1 MTTVPHHA
9 VVFAL
14 ASWLIAGAGA
24 LAIVQATA
32 LTQNQQNRQDLP
44 TFTASESVR
53 RVVLYATVRGED
65 GFVADLT
72 ADDFTV
78 LEDGKQQKILEFQRE
93 DVPVA
98 IGLLVDNSRSML
110 TRRGEVVE
118 AAKTFVR
125 ATNPQDE
132 IFVLH
137 FNERLSYGLPQDVP
151 FTADRALLGEAL
163 DRMQLDGQTALYAAI
178 AEGLSHLG
186 KSNLTKKALIVISD
200 GGDNVS
206 KIKFD
211 EVVKSADL
219 SGASFYG
226 IGIYDPD
233 DGDADPKTLRNL
245 ANRTGG
251 ESFFPERLADVRSL
265 CERIA
270 LTMRNQYTLSY
281 SPPSVDTKPTYH
293 RIEVKVKDPKNRKL
307 TVRTRTGYYTT
318 PAPPLE

>member
-1 MTTVPHHA
+1 
-9 VVFAL
+9 
-14 ASWLIAGAGA
+14 
-24 LAIVQATA
+24 
-32 LTQNQQNRQDLP
+32 
-44 TFTASESVR
+44 
-53 RVVLYATVRGED
+53 
-65 GFVADLT
+65 
-72 ADDFTV
+72 
-78 LEDGKQQKILEFQRE
+78 
-93 DVPVA
+93 
-98 IGLLVDNSRSML
+98 
-110 TRRGEVVE
+110 
-118 AAKTFVR
+118 VR

-137 FNERLSYGLPQDVP
+137 FNEQLSYGLPKDVP

-163 DRMQLDGQTALYAAI
+163 DRMNLDGQTALYAAI

-186 KSNLTKKALIVISD
+186 TSNLTKKALIVISD

-206 KIKFD
+206 EIKLD
-211 EVVKSADL
+211 DVVKRADL

-233 DGDADPKTLRNL
+233 DGEADPKTLRNL

-251 ESFFPERLADVRSL
+251 ESFFPERLAEVRSL

-293 RIEVKVKDPKNRKL
+293 RIEVKVKDPQKRKL

-318 PAPPLE
+318 PIAPQE

>member
-1 MTTVPHHA
+1 MTTVRHHA
-9 VVFAL
+9 FVFAL
-14 ASWLIAGAGA
+14 ASWLVAGAGA
-24 LAIVQATA
+24 LAVVQATVSI
-32 LTQNQQNRQDLP
+32 QDQQNRQDLP
-44 TFTASESVR
+44 TFTSSEVVR

-72 ADDFTV
+72 ADDFTI
-78 LEDGKQQKILEFQRE
+78 LEEGKQQKLLEFQRE

-110 TRRGEVVE
+110 TRRDEVVD

-178 AEGLSHLG
+178 AEGLSHLA

-206 KIKFD
+206 RIKLD
-211 EVVKSADL
+211 DVVKLADL

-233 DGDADPKTLRNL
+233 DGEADPRTLRNL

-281 SPPSVDTKPTYH
+281 SPSSVDTKPTYH
-293 RIEVKVKDPKNRKL
+293 RIEVKVKEPKKRKL

-318 PAPPLE
+318 PVTPQE

>member
-1 MTTVPHHA
+1 MRGLFVSHLWIVA
-9 VVFAL
+9 GL
-14 ASWLIAGAGA
+14 ALIAWP
-24 LAIVQATA
+24 VHVSTDS
-32 LTQNQQNRQDLP
+32 QQNRQDLP
-44 TFTASESVR
+44 KFSSTASVR

-72 ADDFTV
+72 ANDFTI
-78 LEDGKQQKILEFQRE
+78 LEDGKQQKLLEFQRE

-98 IGLLVDNSRSML
+98 IGLLIDNSRSML
-110 TRRGEVVE
+110 TRRDAVVE
-118 AAKTFVR
+118 AANTFVR
-125 ATNPQDE
+125 ATNPQDD

-137 FNERLSYGLPQDVP
+137 FNEQLSYGLPRDVP

-163 DRMQLDGQTALYAAI
+163 DRMQLDGRTALYAAI

-206 KIKFD
+206 QVTLD
-211 EVVKSADL
+211 DVVTQADL

-251 ESFFPERLADVRSL
+251 ESFFPERLDEVRSL

-281 SPPSVDTKPTYH
+281 SPPTADTKRTYH
-293 RIEVKVKDPKNRKL
+293 RIDVKVKDPKKRKL

-318 PAPPLE
+318 PVAPVELER

>member
-1 MTTVPHHA
+1 MTTVRHHA
-9 VVFAL
+9 FVFAL
-14 ASWLIAGAGA
+14 ASWLVAVAGA
-24 LAIVQATA
+24 LAVVQATA
-32 LTQNQQNRQDLP
+32 STQNQQNRQDLP
-44 TFTASESVR
+44 RFTSSESVR

-72 ADDFTV
+72 ANDFTI

-110 TRRGEVVE
+110 TRRDEVVE

-125 ATNPQDE
+125 ATNPLDE

-137 FNERLSYGLPQDVP
+137 FNEQLSYGLPQDVP

-206 KIKFD
+206 QIRLD
-211 EVVKSADL
+211 DVVKRADL

-233 DGDADPKTLRNL
+233 DGEADPKTLRNL

-281 SPPSVDTKPTYH
+281 SPSSVDTKPTYH
-293 RIEVKVKDPKNRKL
+293 RIEVKVKDPKKRKL

-318 PAPPLE
+318 PAAPQE

>member
-1 MTTVPHHA
+1 MTTARHRPIA
-9 VVFAL
+9 FAL
-14 ASWLIAGAGA
+14 ASWLVAGA
-24 LAIVQATA
+24 LAIVHATA
-32 LTQNQQNRQDLP
+32 STPNQQNKQDLP

-72 ADDFTV
+72 ADDFTIR
-78 LEDGKQQKILEFQRE
+78 EDGKQQKLLEFQRE

-110 TRRGEVVE
+110 TRRDEVVE